1 MAGHWPVN
9 AGSLGLV
16 ETLIGWPWSERSIRP
31 HIILRRV
38 AIVKDQR
45 ESEVRGSVDSKLTGG
60 LTCDNDEAVWRIVSA
75 FPQYW
80 HKWGGSFKLKW
91 TGGLKDSPAATRFFF
106 VVT

>member
-1 MAGHWPVN
+1 VN

-60 LTCDNDEAVWRIVSA
+60 LTCDNDEAVWRISFRISA
-75 FPQYW
+75 IFGTN
-80 HKWGGSFKLKW
+80 GGDHSN
-91 TGGLKDSPAATRFFF
+91 
-106 VVT
+106 